1 MLPALIMPA
10 PTQWVPLHPNSTC
23 SAGYNVILGVGRM
36 ESGFGFMFPFRLLTL
51 FTAKNSKMP
60 LTEDKFKVNTAYK
73 SALDIKLRI
82 CIVANVEF
90 EIDFGSGMHWGQ
102 LCPLLVTS
110 N

>member
-1 MLPALIMPA
+1 
-10 PTQWVPLHPNSTC
+10 
-23 SAGYNVILGVGRM
+23 
-36 ESGFGFMFPFRLLTL
+36 
-51 FTAKNSKMP
+51 MP